1 MARTWSVV
9 PFFHFVKCK
18 PAGEVTKKDIEDFAV
33 HLKKCEKKKST
44 QRKNLIEVRDF
55 FEWLNPGNDF
65 FTKIKLRK
73 EKPDTSEKEYVTSTD
88 VAALLPHCVSQRD
101 RCFIF
106 LLWESVACLGEA
118 LALNVGDVKPTKE

>member
-1 MARTWSVV
+1 MIFWSSWWST
-9 PFFHFVKCK
+9 
-18 PAGEVTKKDIEDFAV
+18 ATKKDIEDFAV
-33 HLKKCEKKKST
+33 HLKKCGKKKST

-88 VAALLPHCVSQRD
+88 VAALLPHCMSQRD
-101 RCFIF
+101 RD
-106 LLWESVACLGEA
+106 A
-118 LALNVGDVKPTKE
+118 LFFYFGSQLHVWGKP